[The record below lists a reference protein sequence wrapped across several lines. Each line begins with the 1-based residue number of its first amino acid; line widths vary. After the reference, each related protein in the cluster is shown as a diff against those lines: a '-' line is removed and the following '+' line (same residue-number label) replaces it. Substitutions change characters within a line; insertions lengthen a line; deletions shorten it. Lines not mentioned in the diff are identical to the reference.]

1 MKALLSVVVVLM
13 LAMVVAGSAYAQTP
27 TPAPNF
33 TYSGPPPPAT
43 YVFWIVSGQMSVTA
57 WDGTLTGKI
66 QQQCHIEPDWIG
78 GIAATGFICDATF
91 SADFSATWDS
101 VNLKFVGTASYQFEA
116 KGGGTLTPSYTPL
129 VSIIQIERSG
139 SGQLK
144 AEFTPAALE
153 QWPYIFAIGGK
164 PPVGVI
170 FYDQNESDRLTTNGT
185 RIDVSQNPPT
195 TITCDTVSCYGPAMD
210 WIIQVSPLIN
220 PELTIQGP
228 SRVYPGVPAKFTAL
242 LNGAPVN
249 AIWTC
254 SPDRGV
260 IDANG
265 VFTAS
270 SDIMENTTATIS
282 AAYSNLSAAVTVQ
295 VSVLGNW
302 FQGNKDWAEFDL
314 GFRRPGKTGA
324 CEFTNYKNSAC
335 KLLTLTWLLNA
346 MGWNFSDPTELE
358 AELLE
363 FGEEE
368 EGEGSCSG
376 YSVSNGIFKGAFL
389 ADSPLQAYLRKRFTD
404 GTAPAGA
411 NGLHYVTRLKNLLGT
426 DPGNNPEWSK
436 IFDNLEQG
444 IPVPLLVKY
453 ADKSNAA
460 LTHEHWV
467 LAIGTDADGEIIIR
481 DPNNRIQPVGTLS
494 GGYNGSAKIQPDP
507 NNPSIF
513 YQAAEAV
520 IYKREAP
527 GSKSN
532 QWITFDGL
540 SPIQMV
546 ITDPRGRRF
555 GVDIQTGTLV
565 NELTNASYLVEAFD
579 DVEETSTGFDIGY
592 EPAEL
597 NNLGIK
603 SANVSQP
610 IPGEYK
616 IEAFGLADGPYQVI
630 VRWYDCS
637 DQEVVT
643 TFEGMASVGSK
654 DTYEFEFTGVQFF
667 EDVPCDF
674 WAANQIAAVYGQD
687 IVRGYE
693 DGTYQPNNPVTRDQ
707 MAVYI
712 ARAIAGGE
720 ANVPDPGCSTPPFTD
735 VACDHWARK
744 YIQLC
749 VNESIVQ
756 GYEDGTY
763 QPSVGVTRDQM
774 AVYTARSIASPRG
787 EAGLAGYTPADPRNF
802 PDVASTFW
810 AYKHIEYCVE
820 NSVVNGYGDG
830 LYHPEIVVTRDQ
842 MAVYVARAFG
852 LL

>member
-1 MKALLSVVVVLM
+1 MTM
-13 LAMVVAGSAYAQTP
+13 
-27 TPAPNF
+27 
-33 TYSGPPPPAT
+33 
-43 YVFWIVSGQMSVTA
+43 TA
-57 WDGTLTGKI
+57 WDGTVTGMI
-66 QQQCHIEPDWIG
+66 QRLCHMEQDLWG
-78 GIAATGFICDATF
+78 RSCDATF
-91 SADFSATWDS
+91 SVDFSATWDS
-101 VNLKFVGTASYQFEA
+101 VNLKFAGTANYQFGA
-116 KGGGTLTPSYTPL
+116 KGAAGFE
-129 VSIIQIERSG
+129 QIERSG
-139 SGQLK
+139 SGQLT
-144 AEFTPAALE
+144 AEVIPGMLGEF
-153 QWPYIFAIGGK
+153 FMGN
-164 PPVGVI
+164 VGVY
-170 FYDQNESDRLTTNGT
+170 FYDQNGSYWLKTKGSKTYDT
-185 RIDVSQNPPT
+185 T
-195 TITCDTVSCYGPAMD
+195 TITCDTVSCNGPAMD

-228 SRVYPGVPAKFTAL
+228 SRVYPGVPAKYTAL

-282 AAYSNLSAAVTVQ
+282 AAYSNLSASATVTINA
-295 VSVLGNW
+295 LGNW
-302 FQGNKDWAEFDL
+302 FQGDWGSLEL
-314 GFRRPGKTGA
+314 GFPRKDPKTGD
-324 CEFTNYKNSAC
+324 CLFTNYRNSGC

-363 FGEEE
+363 FGEDK
-368 EGEGSCSG
+368 EGTGSCS
-376 YSVSNGIFKGAFL
+376 SWFVSNGIFKGASL

-411 NGLHYVTRLKNLLGT
+411 NGLRYVTRLWNLLGT

-467 LAIGTDADGEIIIR
+467 LAIGTDADGEIVIR
-481 DPNNRIQPVGTLS
+481 DPNNRLHPVGTLS
-494 GGYNGSAKIQPDP
+494 GGYNRSANIQPDP
-507 NNPSIF
+507 DNPSIF
-513 YQAAEAV
+513 YQAANAV
-520 IYKREAP
+520 IYKPEAP

-532 QWITFDGL
+532 QWITVDGQ

-597 NNLGIK
+597 NNVGIK

-610 IPGEYK
+610 IPGEYR
-616 IEAFGLADGPYQVI
+616 IEAFGLAEGPYQVI

-674 WAANQIAAVYGQD
+674 WAADQIAAVYGQD
-687 IVRGYE
+687 IVKGYN

-787 EAGLAGYTPADPRNF
+787 EAGLVGYTPADPRNF

-820 NSVVNGYGDG
+820 NSVVNGYEDG

-842 MAVYVARAFG
+842 MAVYVARAFD
-852 LL
+852 LPM